1 MIYQI
6 QEGYFTLG
14 EGEWQD
20 RSINLLAAMH
30 LPAKGANL
38 TVTREPLPPGV
49 DFADYIDNQK
59 KTIEKELSGF
69 TFIADNPDSIDQM
82 PAHYLEFSWKHQGNV
97 THQMV
102 LVINNNG
109 RILNLTATIPGGMDE
124 TTHDALLSA
133 MRGFR
138 FGTAAPATGG
148 PPQ

>member
-1 MIYQI
+1 MIYQM
-6 QEGYFTLG
+6 QEGYFTLEG
-14 EGEWQD
+14 GEWQD

-49 DFADYIDNQK
+49 EFADYIANQK

-69 TFIADNPDSIDQM
+69 KSVADTPDSIDQT
-82 PAHYLEFSWKHQGNV
+82 PAHYLEFNWNHQGNV

-102 LVINNNG
+102 LVINVNG
-109 RILNLTATIPGGMDE
+109 GILNLTATIPGGLDE
-124 TTHDALLSA
+124 TTHEALLCV

-138 FGTAAPATGG
+138 FGAVPPSTGG
-148 PPQ
+148 PPE